1 MQIYDPATPVVRRSL
16 LPIWP
21 ILSKKIF
28 PRCTELQED
37 YAKLYIMILIE
48 PYRGTLAA
56 EQRVEIVERKGTGH
70 PDYLCDSMMEAI
82 SIALSKVY
90 VREFGTILHH
100 NIDKG
105 LLAAG
110 RVEKRFG
117 GGRVLTPMELTIG
130 DRATFSVGRKK
141 IPVADIAVEASQA
154 WLKQNMRF
162 VDPKKHVKYRVVLA
176 PGSEELTDIFSRSG
190 RVRRANDTSAAVGY
204 YPLSPCEEVVYGL
217 ERHLNSKHFKRTHP
231 ETGEDIKVMGLRTG
245 RALDLTVAMPLICSH
260 IRSERDYFERKQM
273 IGQEM
278 RKFVMRFGGFRDIRV
293 HYNTLDE
300 TGRGLG
306 GVYLSFL
313 GTSAEDADS
322 GQVGRGNRVNGLI
335 SMNRPMGTEAAA
347 GKNPVSHVGKI
358 YNVLAHKIAK
368 DLYETIEGIREAH
381 VLLLSR
387 IGTPINRP
395 QVATAQVLLERGK
408 KMNEIIGPAENIFER
423 EFANINRFCTAL
435 GKGKYPIC

>member
-1 MQIYDPATPVVRRSL
+1 
-16 LPIWP
+16 
-21 ILSKKIF
+21 
-28 PRCTELQED
+28 
-37 YAKLYIMILIE
+37 MIVIE
-48 PYRGTLAA
+48 PYQGTPVADH
-56 EQRVEIVERKGTGH
+56 QVEIVERKGTGH

-82 SIALSKVY
+82 SIELSKEY
-90 VREFGTILHH
+90 MREFGTILHH

-117 GGRVLTPMELTIG
+117 GGRVVAPMELTIG
-130 DRATFSVGRKK
+130 DRATFSVGKK
-141 IPVADIAVEASQA
+141 KVPVADIAVDAAQA
-154 WLKQNMRF
+154 WLKRNMRF

-190 RVRRANDTSAAVGY
+190 RVRGANDTSAAVGY
-204 YPLSPCEEVVYGL
+204 YPLSPCEQVVLGL
-217 ERHLNSKHFKRTHP
+217 ERSLNSPHFKQRHP

-245 RALDLTVAMPLICSH
+245 KVLDLTIAMPLICRS
-260 IRSERDYFERKQM
+260 IRSEGAYFEKKEM
-273 IGQEM
+273 LVQEM
-278 RKFVMRFGGFRDIRV
+278 RKQVMRSGGFKDIRIN
-293 HYNTLDE
+293 YNTLDE
-300 TGRGLG
+300 KGRGLG
-306 GVYLSFL
+306 GVYLSLL

-335 SMNRPMGTEAAA
+335 SLNRPMGTEAAA

-368 DLYETIEGIREAH
+368 NLYEHIEGIREVY

-395 QVATAQVLLERGK
+395 QVATAQVLLEPGRK
-408 KMNEIIGPAENIFER
+408 VSEIIAPAGEIFER
-423 EFANINRFCTAL
+423 EFAEINRFCTAL
-435 GKGKYPIC
+435 SKGKYTIC